1 MLSLPPEPLSIFYYL
16 SLNSG
21 VEHSGLEI
29 ASGHGQNLVNLVTC
43 QEKLSFHQTVCQRI
57 MRSCSYFR
65 MEESSQSC
73 TDSEH
78 SEQALPSKRRALMV
92 STVKRW
98 ISENDKAVNTAD
110 WLTYEVPGWSVVS
123 SLKCSACSKF
133 QDKLRDMR
141 NFKLGFIDGSR
152 NQQISSVKDHASSDM
167 HSRAMLLLKKA
178 SLSSVLD
185 YSPIAKALHKLDAA
199 EAMLSK
205 KFEIAHFITKENLS
219 FLKMG
224 PLCELVERQGIDVG
238 QNCKNDKACSMSVH
252 YIAEVQLLD
261 SLSKVKYFRASS
273 QMEVRIQEILRKSC
287 F

>member
-21 VEHSGLEI
+21 VGHSGLEI

-57 MRSCSYFR
+57 IRSCSIFR

-78 SEQALPSKRRALMV
+78 SEQALPSKWRALTV

-110 WLTYEVPGWSVVS
+110 WLTYEAPGRSVVS

-133 QDKLRDMR
+133 QDKLRGMR

-152 NQQISSVKDHASSDM
+152 NQRISNVKDHASSDM

-185 YSPIAKALHKLDAA
+185 YYPIAKALHKLDAA
-199 EAMLSK
+199 TEAMLSK

-224 PLCELVERQGIDVG
+224 PLCELVERQGFDVG
-238 QNCKNDKACSMSVH
+238 QNCKNDKACSISVH

-273 QMEVRIQEILRKSC
+273 QMKLRIPRKSC

>member
-1 MLSLPPEPLSIFYYL
+1 
-16 SLNSG
+16 
-21 VEHSGLEI
+21 
-29 ASGHGQNLVNLVTC
+29 
-43 QEKLSFHQTVCQRI
+43 
-57 MRSCSYFR
+57 

-78 SEQALPSKRRALMV
+78 SEQALPSKRRALTV

-110 WLTYEVPGWSVVS
+110 WLNYEAPGRSVVS
-123 SLKCSACSKF
+123 SLNCSACSKF
-133 QDKLRDMR
+133 QDKLRGMH

-167 HSRAMLLLKKA
+167 HSRAMLLLKKS

-199 EAMLSK
+199 TEAMLSK

-219 FLKMG
+219 FIKMG
-224 PLCELVERQGIDVG
+224 PLCELVERQGIDIG
-238 QNCKNDKACSMSVH
+238 QNCKNDEACSMSVH

-273 QMEVRIQEILRKSC
+273 QMEVRIQEIPRKSC